1 MDFEV
6 IWRKIHA
13 SISPEEEEALNN
25 WLAEHEDHRRLF
37 ENAKRFYGRGSEVEI
52 KSVNKEEAWL
62 KVASNMY
69 GRQRSKVLY
78 PKFAFGIAAGVILL
92 LGLSYYFWHAAE
104 KIPVS
109 TPVIAHQVIAPG
121 TDKAILILD
130 DNSSYELSAEQ
141 NLSLSAGGSRISSIG
156 NALKY
161 TQDEGAP
168 KPKEIRYNT
177 LKIPRGGQFVLYLE
191 DSTKVWLNSETSLRF
206 PVFFTDETR
215 EVELIGEAYFEVQK
229 DTRPF
234 RVISGQQVVEVL
246 GTEFNISSYPESQDI
261 VTTLI
266 EGKVDVH
273 LSENPTI
280 RQTLRPN
287 HQSIL
292 VKTESQILR
301 REVDPR
307 AFIAWKEGRFCFK
320 EQSLENIM
328 KTLSRWYDVEI
339 VFETEQAKHIRFT
352 GDIKRHEDFKNIV
365 ELIEKTQEVK
375 FTIEGRSI
383 IINDMN

>member
-1 MDFEV
+1 
-6 IWRKIHA
+6 
-13 SISPEEEEALNN
+13 
-25 WLAEHEDHRRLF
+25 
-37 ENAKRFYGRGSEVEI
+37 
-52 KSVNKEEAWL
+52 
-62 KVASNMY
+62 
-69 GRQRSKVLY
+69 
-78 PKFAFGIAAGVILL
+78 L
-92 LGLSYYFWHAAE
+92 LGLSYYFWHAGE

-141 NLSLSAGGSRISSIG
+141 NLSLNTGGSRISSIG

-168 KPKEIRYNT
+168 KPKETRYNT
-177 LKIPRGGQFVLYLE
+177 LKIPRGGQFVLFLE

-206 PVFFTDETR
+206 PVSFTDETR

-246 GTEFNISSYPESQDI
+246 GTEFNISSYPESPHI
-261 VTTLI
+261 VTTLV

-273 LSENPTI
+273 LSEHPAI
-280 RQTLRPN
+280 RQTLTPN
-287 HQSIL
+287 HQSTL

-301 REVDPR
+301 REVDPH
-307 AFIAWKEGRFCFK
+307 AFVAWKEGRFCFK

-328 KTLSRWYDVEI
+328 KTLSRWYNVEI
-339 VFETEQAKHIRFT
+339 VFETEQAKQIRFT

-375 FTIEGRSI
+375 FRIEGRSI
-383 IINDMN
+383 LIK